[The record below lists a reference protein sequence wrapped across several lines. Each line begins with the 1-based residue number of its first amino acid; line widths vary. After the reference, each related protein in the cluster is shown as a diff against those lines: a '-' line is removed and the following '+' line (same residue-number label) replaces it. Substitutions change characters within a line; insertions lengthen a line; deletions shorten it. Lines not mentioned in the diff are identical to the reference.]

1 VFLLNGDNFI
11 HSQSL
16 LPDRVQDKLMKT
28 TLPLSNSISI
38 VHAKTSASS
47 AMNVFTKRSVPVLLL
62 LTCLQLVLLGS
73 AHSSFSAASGTAQ
86 ENLEQLMQ
94 TRACRGCDLSGLD
107 LNKLDLAGV
116 DLESADLSH
125 SKLYLTNLSGAN
137 LKNTRLDGAV
147 FGGADLGGADLRG
160 ADLQSASLDNAYLGD
175 TLIDS
180 KVKTALGEQADYP
193 KNNPTGALAEE
204 VPSGSWWS
212 RQPKEKKMLYTDVGA
227 AAAIGVWG
235 LATWDYGTAGFL
247 LGHEGWFQHDTKY
260 GGADKFGHMW
270 STYAFSDALTGLYKS
285 WGYDPIKANTYAAI
299 SAWTVQFLMELG
311 DATSVSQGF
320 SWEDMTMNTLGAL
333 TSVLMERYPELDRKI
348 DLRVE
353 YVFNEPV
360 KGIFDDY
367 SNQYYSMVLKLDGFD
382 ACEDNFLKYV
392 EFSVGY
398 YTRGYGDVGK
408 DKSRSVFAGIG
419 LNFSRL
425 FTERDWKKTGKLLEY
440 FQLPYTVPKVSY
452 DFD

>member
-1 VFLLNGDNFI
+1 MKAILPVRN
-11 HSQSL
+11 SL
-16 LPDRVQDKLMKT
+16 SFYHVIAVVSTAIKPIAGR
-28 TLPLSNSISI
+28 
-38 VHAKTSASS
+38 A
-47 AMNVFTKRSVPVLLL
+47 VPVLLL
-62 LTCLQLVLLGS
+62 FICLQLVFLGCADS
-73 AHSSFSAASGTAQ
+73 AVSGTGGGTPQA
-86 ENLEQLMQ
+86 NLEQLIKS
-94 TRACRGCDLSGLD
+94 RGCRGCDLSGLT
-107 LNKLDLAGV
+107 LNKLDLSGV
-116 DLESADLSH
+116 DLEGADLSH

-137 LKNTRLDGAV
+137 LQKTRLNGAV

-160 ADLQSASLDNAYLGD
+160 ADLQTASLDNAYLGD

-180 KVKTALGEQADYP
+180 EVKAALGEQADYP
-193 KNNPTGALAEE
+193 AS
-204 VPSGSWWS
+204 VSGSEFADESTSGNWWS
-212 RQPKEKKMLYTDVGA
+212 RQPKEKKLLYTDVGA
-227 AAAIGVWG
+227 AAAIGIWG
-235 LATWDYGTAGFL
+235 LATWDYGTVGFL
-247 LGHEGWFQHDTKY
+247 MGHEGWFGHDTKY

-285 WGYDPIKANTYAAI
+285 WGYEPIKANAYAAI

-320 SWEDMTMNTLGAL
+320 SWEDMTMNTIGAL

-348 DLRVE
+348 DFRVE

-367 SNQYYSMVLKLDGFD
+367 SNQFYSMVLKLDGFD
-382 ACEDNFLKYV
+382 AFEDNFLKYV

-398 YTRGYGDVGK
+398 YTRGYGEAGVK
-408 DKSRSVFAGIG
+408 KSRSVFAGIG

-425 FTERDWKKTGKLLEY
+425 LTERDWKKTGKLLEY
-440 FQLPYTVPKVSY
+440 FQLPYTVPKVSH